1 LTVLPALALFMQH
14 LLQFCNRSLLL
25 RMMGSA
31 CRMKYKFLES
41 PLGRIE
47 ISGCEAGV
55 EAAKCGP
62 GHRAPARVPAPSK
75 GEKLESGPEETTAA
89 LDECAAW
96 LAAYFH
102 APETVEDLPLP
113 AFHHPIFQQDSFRR
127 QVLWKLMAAVKV
139 GDTVSYQ
146 QLAALV
152 GKSGAARA
160 VGGAMRDNPIPIIIP
175 CHRVICSSGKI
186 GNYTGG
192 VGIKEWLLDHEKRV
206 KGKPLLP
213 PGPAQSIASQPDH
226 TMHACT
232 GRI

>member
-1 LTVLPALALFMQH
+1 
-14 LLQFCNRSLLL
+14 
-25 RMMGSA
+25 MMGST

-55 EAAKCGP
+55 HGINLLEKMVQRPDHCRG
-62 GHRAPARVPAPSK
+62 APLS
-75 GEKLESGPEETTAA
+75 GEGLEGPEETPPA

-96 LAAYFH
+96 LEAYFS

-113 AFHHPIFQQDSFRR
+113 AFHHPLFQQDSFRR
-127 QVLWKLMAAVKV
+127 RVLWTLMTTVKL
-139 GDTVSYQ
+139 GNTISYQ

-160 VGGAMRDNPIPIIIP
+160 VGGAMRDNPVPIIIP

-192 VGIKEWLLDHEKRV
+192 VGVKEWLLGHEKHA
-206 KGKPLLP
+206 KGK
-213 PGPAQSIASQPDH
+213 
-226 TMHACT
+226 
-232 GRI
+232 

>member
-1 LTVLPALALFMQH
+1 
-14 LLQFCNRSLLL
+14 
-25 RMMGSA
+25 MMGSA

-55 EAAKCGP
+55 
-62 GHRAPARVPAPSK
+62 HRIKLLEKMVQRPDSGGSHQASFS
-75 GEKLESGPEETTAA
+75 GEELEGPEETPAA
-89 LDECAAW
+89 LDKCAAW

-102 APETVEDLPLP
+102 APETVKDLPLP
-113 AFHHPIFQQDSFRR
+113 AFHHPIFQRDSFRR
-127 QVLWKLMAAVKV
+127 QVLWKLMAAVKL

-160 VGGAMRDNPIPIIIP
+160 VGGAMRDNPVPIIIP

-192 VGIKEWLLDHEKRV
+192 VGVKAWLLGHEKRV
-206 KGKPLLP
+206 KGKW
-213 PGPAQSIASQPDH
+213 SD
-226 TMHACT
+226 
-232 GRI
+232 